1 MPEEVEMNKRFIPLA
16 SDLME
21 QNNKQKLIDLYLPIF
36 DKHKIVQSAKPLKDS
51 ENYFFI
57 LSGGTE
63 NKFLEMFNE
72 VKGQQPINLIAIGI
86 NNSFPAALE
95 ILAYVYQQG
104 LEGTIHYLK
113 NERDFDALKN

>member
-1 MPEEVEMNKRFIPLA
+1 MSKRFIPLA
-16 SDLME
+16 SDLMRKTN
-21 QNNKQKLIDLYLPIF
+21 QQKLIDLYLPIF
-36 DKHKIVQSAKPLKDS
+36 VKHKIVQSAKPLKDS

-63 NKFLEMFNE
+63 NKFLEMFKE
-72 VKGQQPINLIAIGI
+72 VKDQKTIYLVAIGM

-104 LEGTIHYLK
+104 LEGTIYYLK
-113 NERDFDALKN
+113 NERDFNALKS